1 MGSPRRVVVLTAS
14 MVVAMLFAVIPVGL
28 AQEGPQVRGTT
39 VALAAQSCHEGVP
52 VTRARVCWVRRGK
65 ASRPL
70 VVLFGDSHANHLS
83 PGLARVAA
91 KHDLRLLQLT
101 KSGCPAPVVHTT
113 TGAGDPHPQCFSWRE
128 SALDLIQK
136 LQPDSVV
143 LASSSH
149 YKDLLLTKEFGSHV
163 GDDYRETWRAGFE
176 QTLQSLAGIGMV
188 LVRDTPLFSESLPR
202 CLARER
208 GARRKTCGWS
218 QGRALDPTHRAIWS
232 IEAGASRGRP
242 FTQELEL
249 TTAVCQKSFCS
260 PVDPGGTPRY
270 ADTDHFTPRF
280 SASLW
285 RRLSQ
290 SLAGTLALP
299 PSSPERVKAQ
309 YSRAG
314 WLVRWKRGHPGS
326 ASAVSYRTTLRPTGK
341 WRKRG
346 AQTISCSGR
355 ALSCRS
361 GKVPARATYKIS
373 VTAVSEVGV
382 SPPAR
387 SRTGR

>member
-1 MGSPRRVVVLTAS
+1 M
-14 MVVAMLFAVIPVGL
+14 
-28 AQEGPQVRGTT
+28 
-39 VALAAQSCHEGVP
+39 
-52 VTRARVCWVRRGK
+52 
-65 ASRPL
+65 
-70 VVLFGDSHANHLS
+70 
-83 PGLARVAA
+83 
-91 KHDLRLLQLT
+91 
-101 KSGCPAPVVHTT
+101 
-113 TGAGDPHPQCFSWRE
+113 
-128 SALDLIQK
+128 
-136 LQPDSVV
+136 
-143 LASSSH
+143 
-149 YKDLLLTKEFGSHV
+149 

-382 SPPAR
+382 SRLPDPAR
-387 SRTGR
+387 VADQLIGPHRRRCAVAGTEVPAVDRATTRIRYFPCRGSAILHRVVAVWQRAGAPRRFRPGASRTS